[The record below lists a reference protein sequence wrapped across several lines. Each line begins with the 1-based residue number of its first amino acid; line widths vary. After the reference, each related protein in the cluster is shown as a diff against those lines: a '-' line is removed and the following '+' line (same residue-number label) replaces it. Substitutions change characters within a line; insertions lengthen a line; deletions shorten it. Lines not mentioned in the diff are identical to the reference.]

1 MACNRV
7 LCYQLASTL
16 LGLLA
21 VLQFVLVL
29 LTKNHN
35 ERLSQ
40 LARGLGLYLR
50 QIADFMGFGSEE
62 PAFPF
67 RDWPAG

>member
-1 MACNRV
+1 MQSGPV
-7 LCYQLASTL
+7 LPVGQHTL
-16 LGLLA
+16 LDLLA